1 MAGAGSGKSLTI
13 IGKIVY
19 LVKVKHILPK
29 DILCI
34 SFTNDATINLKKN
47 IEKNYNFNIDIYTFH
62 KLALS
67 ILKHHN
73 IEYTIAPDDFLDS
86 VTDDYFTNIIPT
98 NEYLSKALIKVL
110 GKNYTNKELF
120 NLKRLVK
127 TFINLFK
134 SNNYEISYF
143 LVILKKIRKT
153 LNLKKYFNNKYLMLI
168 IINLYT
174 LYEER
179 LHSENALD
187 FNDMINE
194 SINILKSRGLAKK
207 WQYVIVDEYQDT
219 SLTKFYLINEII
231 NLTNA
236 KFLAVGDDFQSIYRF
251 TGCNLNIFL
260 DFSKYFTHS
269 KTYRIVNTYRNPQ
282 ELINIA
288 GSFVMKNKKQL
299 KKSLKSN
306 KHLEKPLVIVKTDNY
321 PQALKHL
328 LRKISYPQSKEIM
341 VLGRNNKD
349 ILRYIDKSFTRENDK
364 YIYKNITFRY
374 LTIHKSK
381 GLESDIVIIINLEDS
396 LLGLPTKIKD
406 EEILKYVNNTKDYYP
421 YEEERR
427 LFYVAL
433 TRTKSY
439 CYLIVPYYNES
450 IFIKELL
457 QNKKNIRVE
466 KK

>member
-1 MAGAGSGKSLTI
+1 MNPEKRIYIKEIDVLNNINGYSLDEYQREVVLSEETASLVVAGAGSGKSLTI

-19 LVKVKHILPK
+19 LVKVKHFLPEE
-29 DILCI
+29 ILCI

-67 ILKHHN
+67 ILKQHN

-143 LVILKKIRKT
+143 LVILKRIRKT
-153 LNLKKYFNNKYLMLI
+153 INLKKYFHNKYLMLI

-194 SINILKSRGLAKK
+194 SISILKSRGLIKK
-207 WQYVIVDEYQDT
+207 WKYIIVDEYQDT
-219 SLTKFYLINEII
+219 SLTKFYLLSEII
-231 NLTNA
+231 KLTNA

-251 TGCNLNIFL
+251 TVCDISLFLNVVFKLNFVSIYLF
-260 DFSKYFTHS
+260 FSF
-269 KTYRIVNTYRNPQ
+269 
-282 ELINIA
+282 
-288 GSFVMKNKKQL
+288 
-299 KKSLKSN
+299 
-306 KHLEKPLVIVKTDNY
+306 
-321 PQALKHL
+321 
-328 LRKISYPQSKEIM
+328 
-341 VLGRNNKD
+341 
-349 ILRYIDKSFTRENDK
+349 
-364 YIYKNITFRY
+364 
-374 LTIHKSK
+374 
-381 GLESDIVIIINLEDS
+381 
-396 LLGLPTKIKD
+396 
-406 EEILKYVNNTKDYYP
+406 
-421 YEEERR
+421 
-427 LFYVAL
+427 
-433 TRTKSY
+433 
-439 CYLIVPYYNES
+439 
-450 IFIKELL
+450 
-457 QNKKNIRVE
+457 
-466 KK
+466 